1 MGDVNN
7 TPKIKKKMATW
18 KKVVIGIVLI
28 AIIFIAGGMGYVYH
42 LVSKTN
48 HVELNK
54 DNLGMQQDAAN
65 ESKEDGIINIAL
77 FGIDAPQGQVGRS
90 DADMILTIDK
100 KHNKVKLTSIMR
112 DSYVN
117 VKGHGMTK
125 LTHAYA
131 YGGPELALNTL
142 NTNFNLSID
151 KFITVNFTSLP
162 KIIDTLGGI
171 PVDITVGDLKY
182 INGYIDNLNNIDKT
196 NAPHINKTGEQTL
209 NGIQALAYC
218 RIRYDGGDQRRTQRQ
233 RTILEGVFK
242 KVKAMPA
249 TDYPKLLDELLPYV
263 TTNISTTE
271 FLSLGK
277 DVLSTNASS
286 MIERKVP
293 CDNHEKG
300 MMLKGVYYM
309 NFDLKAETEE
319 LHDFIFNS

>member
-1 MGDVNN
+1 MGEQ
-7 TPKIKKKMATW
+7 KMGEKSKRKMATW
-18 KKVVIGIVLI
+18 KKVVIGIVI
-28 AIIFIAGGMGYVYH
+28 AILVIIVLGAGYVYAM
-42 LVSKTN
+42 LNKTN
-48 HVELNK
+48 KVELNK
-54 DNLGMQQDAAN
+54 NNLGIN
-65 ESKEDGIINIAL
+65 EEAQNEATKSDITNIAL

-90 DADMILTIDK
+90 DADMILTIDN
-100 KHNKVKLTSIMR
+100 KHNKIKLTSLMR

-142 NTNFNLSID
+142 NTNFNLALD

-162 KIIDTLGGI
+162 KIINTLDGI

-182 INGYIDNLNNIDKT
+182 INRYIDNLNKIDKT
-196 NAPHINKTGEQTL
+196 NAPHIDKTGEQTL